1 MKKINEIESQM
12 TELYRQV
19 SGLDNNEIN
28 SEKIQQLNDKLS
40 ELNSLWKI
48 EYFEQLSDAQ
58 KSEYLG
64 KKNKLHLLEIELNK
78 YSVMLSEVNEI
89 NDEAKLLMDSE
100 YGIRQEYDKLKIEL
114 MSTFERQQYYEKMI
128 QLKNKMRYR
137 Y

>member
-89 NDEAKLLMDSE
+89 NNEAKLLMDSE